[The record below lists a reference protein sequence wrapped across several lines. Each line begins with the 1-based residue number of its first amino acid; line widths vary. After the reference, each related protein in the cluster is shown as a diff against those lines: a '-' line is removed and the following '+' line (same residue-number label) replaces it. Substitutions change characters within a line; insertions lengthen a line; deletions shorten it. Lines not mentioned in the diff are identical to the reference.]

1 MGTMTRIRGA
11 CCPGALL
18 VVALMATAC
27 GGTDADEALAAPPT
41 TMAAAPTSSAPA
53 APTTTEAPDA
63 PLAVP
68 TTEAPDAPLA
78 VPTTVPAATTVA
90 PPEDEPAPVETT
102 TTIPPTTTE
111 PPVVLT
117 ASFRGVT
124 AESIKLGFVSIDFE
138 KFNETYGFNLTYAN
152 YDEAVEVY
160 VDHVNAT
167 GGILG
172 RMVELIHTHFLPVG
186 PVTAESA
193 CVELAED
200 HQVFAVLNGFAGP
213 GAESVNTCFPGTYD
227 TILVGGRPTPEQL
240 AQSTAPWISY
250 DMSLGRRGRAF
261 VNLLRETGRLEGLG
275 PVMVYGA
282 NAEYEPIM
290 ADTEAALVEAGMDVP
305 INVYNDAT
313 GDEAATIA
321 HLEVVLEKARTEGV
335 STVFTVGEAEYAL
348 QYMFRLGDEFTVLV
362 LNGDSA
368 NNWATSPPDGIDQSG
383 TLLTNKAFESRGDE
397 NMAGCV
403 AIIEAGL
410 GFEVRSPDLLAEGEA
425 NYWASLQNTCKS
437 FELLRHI
444 ATAAGPDLTNDSFR
458 AAVES
463 LGNFSMSGIPY
474 ASLGPDK
481 ADARDTLS
489 LAEWDHEGGFWVA
502 LSPPTNVR

>member
-1 MGTMTRIRGA
+1 MGMMTRIRRGFA
-11 CCPGALL
+11 PGPLSAALL
-18 VVALMATAC
+18 VLALTAAAC
-27 GGTDADEALAAPPT
+27 GGTDATVEEVAPAETTTTVAPT
-41 TMAAAPTSSAPA
+41 T

-63 PLAVP
+63 PLAAPTTAPP
-68 TTEAPDAPLA
+68 TTEPP
-78 VPTTVPAATTVA
+78 PTTA
-90 PPEDEPAPVETT
+90 EPAEDDPAPAETT
-102 TTIPPTTTE
+102 TTAPPTTTE

-117 ASFRGVT
+117 DSFRGVT
-124 AESIKLGFVSIDFE
+124 AETIKVGFVSIDFE

-152 YDEAVEVY
+152 YDDVVQVY

-172 RMVELIHTHFLPVG
+172 RMVDLVHVHFLPVG

-200 HQVFAVLNGFAGP
+200 HQVFVVLNGFAGP

-227 TILVGGRPTPEQL
+227 TILIGGKPTPEQL

-250 DMSLGRRGRAF
+250 DISLGRRGRAF
-261 VNLLRETGRLEGLG
+261 VNLLRETGRLDGLG

-290 ADTEAALVEAGMDVP
+290 ADTEAALVSAGIEVP
-305 INVYNDAT
+305 ISVYNEAT

-321 HLEVVLEKARTEGV
+321 HLEVLLEKARTEGV
-335 STVFTVGEAEYAL
+335 STIFTVGEAAYAL
-348 QYMFRLGDEFTVLV
+348 QYLFRLGDEFTVLI

-368 NNWATSPPDGIDQSG
+368 NRWSGSPPDGIDQSG
-383 TLLTNKAFESRGDE
+383 PLLTNKSFESRGDE
-397 NMAGCV
+397 NMADCV
-403 AIIEAGL
+403 ALVEEGL
-410 GFEVRSPDLLAEGEA
+410 GHEVLSPDLLSEGET
-425 NYWASLQNTCKS
+425 NYWAGLQNSCKS
-437 FELLRHI
+437 FELFRHI

-458 AAVES
+458 AAAES
-463 LGNFSMSGIPY
+463 LGTFSMSGIPY

-489 LAEWDHEGGFWVA
+489 LAQWNHEDGYWMA
-502 LSPPTNVR
+502 ISPPTNVR